1 MPLPLPSLGV
11 VTHATL
17 AAGGLV
23 AAVDLGS
30 WPAATGCF
38 AAASIVAV
46 LRARR
51 AEKRADAWRAAS
63 QHDPL
68 TGVGNYRKLHESLAA
83 ADRPGSPAL
92 RAPDARRRLLQAGQ
106 RDPRPPGGRPP
117 APGGRPRARRERP
130 RDRRRGP
137 PGRRRVQRP
146 AARGRHRRRHD
157 AGDRGS
163 RRRSP
168 PSRPG
173 PPAPPSGSRCARRSA
188 WRCSR
193 RTARRPTTC
202 SRAPTS
208 TSGRPRSAAAPR
220 PRCWPT
226 KRRSRPSAALR
237 SPAWATSTT
246 RR

>member
-83 ADRPGSPAL
+83 QTAQDPQRFAL
-92 RAPDARRRLLQAGQ
+92 LTLDVDSFKQVNDTHGHLEGDRLLQEVGRVLVEHVRGTDVVARQGGDEFSVLLPEADIDGATMLASRIEEALAAIEAGTAGAAV
-106 RDPRPPGGRPP
+106 REPV
-117 APGGRPRARRERP
+117 RASIGVALFPQDGATPDDLLESADLDLRKTKE
-130 RDRRRGP
+130 RRR
-137 PGRRRVQRP
+137 
-146 AARGRHRRRHD
+146 
-157 AGDRGS
+157 
-163 RRRSP
+163 
-168 PSRPG
+168 
-173 PPAPPSGSRCARRSA
+173 
-188 WRCSR
+188 
-193 RTARRPTTC
+193 
-202 SRAPTS
+202 
-208 TSGRPRSAAAPR
+208 AAAALLADEAPV
-220 PRCWPT
+220 
-226 KRRSRPSAALR
+226 AA
-237 SPAWATSTT
+237 
-246 RR
+246 